1 MDIIDKFLAIK
12 DGLACKKHTPVDAFI
27 KANPDFLR
35 FTKANE
41 ATIKKI
47 VNIDK
52 MEYLNT
58 NEDHPRGYVTEDIID
73 MTVGLKVGHTIQIE
87 EKPKGVAELKKEFD
101 QMNDYLQ
108 YLKNTVSAMMA
119 NKSKEDEIDKKKKEI
134 TKIKKTLLEM
144 EYEINKASS
153 KNK

>member
-12 DGLACKKHTPVDAFI
+12 DGLSCKKHTSVDAFI

-47 VNIDK
+47 VNINK

-58 NEDHPRGYVTEDIID
+58 NEDHPHGYITEDIID
-73 MTVGLKVGHTIQIE
+73 MTVGLKVGHVLQVE
-87 EKPKGVAELKKEFD
+87 EKPKGIVELKKEFD
-101 QMNDYLQ
+101 QMNEYLQ

-119 NKSKEDEIDKKKKEI
+119 NKSKEDEIEKKKKEI
-134 TKIKKTLLEM
+134 AKIKKTILEM
-144 EYEINKASS
+144 EYEINKL
-153 KNK
+153 KTK